1 MTDMNDGTKN
11 WLLNQL
17 KGGLIVSCQAL
28 PGEPLYRA
36 DHSVMPAMAR
46 AALTA
51 GARGIRAC
59 GVRDVAAIRQE
70 TGLPVI
76 GLIKKK
82 YEGYDSYITP
92 TMSEVDALVAA
103 GAHIVALDCTD
114 RARGDQMS
122 GARYL
127 SAVRKKY
134 PKLMLM
140 ADISVFEE
148 GIAAA
153 AAGADFIGTTMS
165 GYTPY
170 SPQTLDPD
178 FVLVSRL
185 AAAVDVPVIGEGRI
199 HTPQQAVRM
208 LECGAWSVVVGGAIT
223 RPQEIAARFVK
234 ELEKKEELY

>member
-1 MTDMNDGTKN
+1 
-11 WLLNQL
+11 
-17 KGGLIVSCQAL
+17 
-28 PGEPLYRA
+28 
-36 DHSVMPAMAR
+36 
-46 AALTA
+46 
-51 GARGIRAC
+51 
-59 GVRDVAAIRQE
+59 
-70 TGLPVI
+70 
-76 GLIKKK
+76 
-82 YEGYDSYITP
+82 
-92 TMSEVDALVAA
+92 MSEVDALVAA